1 MCASASVIFCLCFCF
16 LYFLPLAQACNYRAL
31 QVIYYL
37 AGDGSCSK
45 LFFQIHFHDYTS
57 LSENTVWLL
66 FSFHTLFPY
75 LLLSLR
81 SAVDDDAVDVPPAP
95 HHATEEKTFVFFFLA
110 ESKPQKKLKLHTNSG
125 VSGERFIFHRVDSEN

>member
-1 MCASASVIFCLCFCF
+1 MNVRRKQKTQKTLLSCDKPTFFYSLFIHANVFDCKGKMALSMCVRVRVLFFCFCFCF
-16 LYFLPLAQACNYRAL
+16 LYFPLLAQPCNYREL

-66 FSFHTLFPY
+66 FSFQTLFSY
-75 LLLSLR
+75 LLLC
-81 SAVDDDAVDVPPAP
+81 SAVDDDAVDVRPAP
-95 HHATEEKTFVFFFLA
+95 
-110 ESKPQKKLKLHTNSG
+110 
-125 VSGERFIFHRVDSEN
+125 